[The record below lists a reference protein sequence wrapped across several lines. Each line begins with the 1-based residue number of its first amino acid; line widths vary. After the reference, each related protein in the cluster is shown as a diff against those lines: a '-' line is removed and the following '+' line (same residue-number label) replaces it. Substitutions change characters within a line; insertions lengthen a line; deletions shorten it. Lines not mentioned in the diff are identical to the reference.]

1 MVELLHG
8 TLEDIHSNDRMDS
21 AQMSVRACA
30 YRAASDVLIRV
41 PQRALLSSDARVL
54 DDFAIRVTAARDPL
68 VDAKWGVAIDVGT
81 TTIALLLVDLG
92 SGEIVSR
99 ASAFNAQMQLGDDV
113 ITRIT
118 LCMSDAEML
127 QRIQA
132 AVVDQTIRPLLDQA
146 LGMVGGKEKD
156 VGIIVVAGNTTM
168 LHLLAGVDPTPLG
181 IAPFTPRF
189 TEYRILQLPG
199 LPAPLH
205 LLPSATAYI
214 GADIVA
220 GLIATGTAY
229 EATTTMLV
237 DVGTNGEIVLHHG
250 DHLVACATAAGP
262 AFEGARLASGMRAG
276 RGAITDVRLNL
287 TGSVGHE
294 LRWIGQGEDGT
305 PLGLC
310 GSAYIDFLAE
320 ARRTELLSPTGR
332 FDRSRGNPDDWH
344 RNGDNMIGYRLTT
357 GEGGR
362 PIIVSECDIAALL
375 AAKAAIAA
383 GIHLLLDQPHLRP
396 RDVRQVFLAGG
407 FGTHMNAA
415 NAIAIGLLP
424 GFSVDQIVPVGNSA
438 LAGAFLAL
446 TDRSLLADM
455 QRIATQIQSIEL
467 NLIPSFQD
475 VYIDMLSLP

>member
-1 MVELLHG
+1 
-8 TLEDIHSNDRMDS
+8 
-21 AQMSVRACA
+21 
-30 YRAASDVLIRV
+30 
-41 PQRALLSSDARVL
+41 
-54 DDFAIRVTAARDPL
+54 
-68 VDAKWGVAIDVGT
+68 
-81 TTIALLLVDLG
+81 
-92 SGEIVSR
+92 
-99 ASAFNAQMQLGDDV
+99 
-113 ITRIT
+113 
-118 LCMSDAEML
+118 
-127 QRIQA
+127 
-132 AVVDQTIRPLLDQA
+132 LLDQA

-181 IAPFTPRF
+181 VAPFTPRF
-189 TEYRILQLPG
+189 TEYRILRLPG

-220 GLIATGTAY
+220 GLIASGTAY
-229 EATTTMLV
+229 EAATTMLV

-250 DHLVACATAAGP
+250 DRLVACATAAGP

-276 RGAITDVRLNL
+276 RGAITDVRLSL
-287 TGSVGHE
+287 KGSGGHE
-294 LRWIGQGEDGT
+294 LCWIGQGEDRT

-332 FDRSRGNPDDWH
+332 FDRSRSSPDDWH

-357 GEGGR
+357 GHGGR

-383 GIHLLLDQPHLRP
+383 GIHLLLDQSHLRP
-396 RDVRQVFLAGG
+396 HDVRQVFLAGG